1 MAKISKKKLDTSDF
15 EIQNSLGFIKN
26 INFIS
31 PSRYGQRFEIEEQ
44 IELCLN
50 ENLLGDQGSR
60 KLSVLI
66 YIMDV
71 YFRYRID
78 ALKLG
83 TKGIESAEC
92 CSIVLKFLD
101 IKIYELQKMELKEM
115 FAKPSLSRKR
125 DIGHFELM
133 NIWEKNSEGNIKEYH
148 QAIKIL
154 LDTRINKESLL
165 VTKINDQLVWNKII
179 GWNLYMAG
187 FIQVCM
193 KKKWIK
199 ISYSSTELVKI
210 MANTFF
216 NKPNAKEFKGLAK
229 SLLDEKYTKPFSFIP
244 ENTWLRS

>member
-15 EIQNSLGFIKN
+15 EIQNSLGYIKN

-50 ENLLGDQGSR
+50 ENLLGDPDSS
-60 KLSVLI
+60 KLPVLI

-83 TKGIESAEC
+83 AKGIESAEC
-92 CSIVLKFLD
+92 CSIILKILD
-101 IKIYELQKMELKEM
+101 IKVFELQKEELKKM
-115 FAKPSLSRKR
+115 LTKPNLSRKR
-125 DIGHFELM
+125 NIDHFRLS
-133 NIWEKNSEGNIKEYH
+133 NIWEKNSEGSTKEYH

-154 LDTRINKESLL
+154 LDTRIYKDSLL
-165 VTKINDQLVWNKII
+165 VTKINGQLVWNKIT
-179 GWNLYMAG
+179 GWTLYMAG

-199 ISYSSTELVKI
+199 SSYSSTELSKI
-210 MANTFF
+210 MGNTFF
-216 NKPNAKEFKGLAK
+216 NKPNAKEFKGLAN
-229 SLLDEKYTKPFSFIP
+229 SLLDEKYTKPFSIIP
-244 ENTWLRS
+244 ENM

>member
-1 MAKISKKKLDTSDF
+1 MDRS
-15 EIQNSLGFIKN
+15 EIEMQDSLGFIEN
-26 INFIS
+26 VNFIS
-31 PSRYGQRFEIEEQ
+31 PVRYGQRLEIEEQ

-50 ENLLGDQGSR
+50 ENLLGDSGSS

-92 CSIVLKFLD
+92 CSIILKVLD
-101 IKIYELQKMELKEM
+101 IKIFELQKEELKKM
-115 FAKPSLSRKR
+115 LTKPNLSRKR
-125 DIGHFELM
+125 NIDHFRLS
-133 NIWEKNSEGNIKEYH
+133 NIWEKNSEGNVKEYH

-154 LDTRINKESLL
+154 LDTRINKDSLL
-165 VTKINDQLVWNKII
+165 VTKINDQLVWNKIT

-199 ISYSSTELVKI
+199 ISYSSTELAKI
-210 MANTFF
+210 MGNTFF
-216 NKPNAKEFKGLAK
+216 YRPDVKEFKGLHK
-229 SLLDEKYTKPFSFIP
+229 NVLDEKYTKPFSKIP
-244 ENTWLRS
+244 ENM